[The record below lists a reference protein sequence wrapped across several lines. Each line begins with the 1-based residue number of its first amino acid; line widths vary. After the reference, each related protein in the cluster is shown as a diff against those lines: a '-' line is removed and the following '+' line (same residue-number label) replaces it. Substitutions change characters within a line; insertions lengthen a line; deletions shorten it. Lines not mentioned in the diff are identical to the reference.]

1 MLNNAVGTRTWSAQQ
16 PPSVTLMSSAALKAA
31 VTLISPFQVYTPDK
45 LHQLMSESHY
55 VVAALPS
62 TTETEGYISA
72 EAIASMRSDAVFINI
87 GRGKT
92 VDEVALIK
100 GQVPHMLCSSC
111 LLWQSGQQVW
121 HCRHSGLLHKWYS
134 CVAVTGGGLQ
144 ISSVQPLPHAALQER
159 RIKGAGLD
167 VFATE
172 PLPLDSPL
180 WKLDNV
186 LMSPH
191 SACWTDQHEAI
202 QQFVT
207 LAEQYLAG
215 QELPNQPD
223 RKAGY

>member
-1 MLNNAVGTRTWSAQQ
+1 M
-16 PPSVTLMSSAALKAA
+16 
-31 VTLISPFQVYTPDK
+31 
-45 LHQLMSESHY
+45 
-55 VVAALPS
+55 
-62 TTETEGYISA
+62 
-72 EAIASMRSDAVFINI
+72 
-87 GRGKT
+87 
-92 VDEVALIK
+92 
-100 GQVPHMLCSSC
+100 
-111 LLWQSGQQVW
+111 
-121 HCRHSGLLHKWYS
+121 
-134 CVAVTGGGLQ
+134 Q

>member
-1 MLNNAVGTRTWSAQQ
+1 M
-16 PPSVTLMSSAALKAA
+16 AASFRVSGFLVAIGAA
-31 VTLISPFQVYTPDK
+31 VPFYCALQVYTPDK

-121 HCRHSGLLHKWYS
+121 HCRHSGLL
-134 CVAVTGGGLQ
+134 A
-144 ISSVQPLPHAALQER
+144 
-159 RIKGAGLD
+159 
-167 VFATE
+167 
-172 PLPLDSPL
+172 
-180 WKLDNV
+180 
-186 LMSPH
+186 
-191 SACWTDQHEAI
+191 
-202 QQFVT
+202 
-207 LAEQYLAG
+207 
-215 QELPNQPD
+215 
-223 RKAGY
+223 